1 MPQADV
7 IVRGMSQAAHASSGE
22 TPASEEIRAFLQ
34 RRVASFALL
43 LTGVFSVFLVWRV
56 LVTVLDSATRAPSSA
71 YLVPQAGSVAVFLA
85 MWLLLRGPPR
95 SMRFIQAVELGG
107 LTVGCALA
115 LVMGLFIPYLARP
128 DFTLA
133 FAFTMILVTRS
144 IYVPSRART
153 TLVLGG
159 LIGVALLVA
168 SYAIHLRGHDPAI
181 YSELSPPVLRDP
193 AHDIAQRATLVIG
206 LWWCAAVA
214 LAAAS
219 SKVIYGLRE
228 QVRDARRLGQYT
240 LLEKVGQGGMGEVY
254 RASHAMLR
262 RPTAVK
268 LLPPDKLGEESI
280 ARFEREVQL
289 TARLTH
295 PNTVRI
301 FDYGRT
307 PDRVFYYAMEFLDG
321 ASLAEVIAAS
331 DPMPAARVIHVLEQC
346 AGALAEAH
354 GVGLIHRD
362 VKPANIL
369 LCEQG
374 GVPDVAK
381 VVDFGL
387 VKELGAAAAAAG
399 DGGGAATLQ
408 AITRDDTVA
417 GTPHYMAPETITGV
431 PVDARA
437 DIYALGAVG
446 YFLLTGQDVFTGRTV
461 LEICSHHLQTAP
473 EPPSRRLGRAVP
485 GDLEALIL
493 RCLEKDPDARPSSAR
508 ALREALRACGDAG
521 GWSEDRAR
529 SWWAEHGAAV
539 RGGRP
544 RTRDDGAHRVGT
556 ASTMAVDLAAQRRSS
571 S

>member
-43 LTGVFSVFLVWRV
+43 LTAVFSVFFTWRV
-56 LVTVLDSATRAPSSA
+56 LVTVFDGATRAPSST
-71 YLVPQAGSVAVFLA
+71 YLLPQGGSVAVFLA
-85 MWLLLRGPPR
+85 MWLLLRGRPR
-95 SMRFIQAVELGG
+95 SMRVIQAAELGG

-115 LVMGLFIPYLARP
+115 LVMGLFIPYIGRP

-133 FAFTMILVTRS
+133 FAFTLILVTRA
-144 IYVPSRART
+144 IYVPSRAST

-159 LIGVALLVA
+159 LIGVALLLA
-168 SYAIHLRGHDPAI
+168 SYTIHVRGHDPSI
-181 YSELSPPVLRDP
+181 YTDTAPSVMRDSPHDTALRS
-193 AHDIAQRATLVIG
+193 TLVIA

-214 LAAAS
+214 LAAAA

-268 LLPPDKLGEESI
+268 LLPPDKIGEESI

-321 ASLAEVIAAS
+321 ASLAEVVAAAG
-331 DPMPAARVIHVLEQC
+331 PMPAARVIHVLEQC

-369 LCEQG
+369 LCDQG

-387 VKELGAAAAAAG
+387 VKDLGGAATG
-399 DGGGAATLQ
+399 EGEAATLQ

-446 YFLLTGQDVFTGRTV
+446 YFLLTGGDVFTGRTV
-461 LEICSHHLQTAP
+461 LEICSHHLQTPP
-473 EPPSRRLGRAVP
+473 EPPSLRLGRPVP
-485 GDLEALIL
+485 ADLEALIL
-493 RCLEKDPDARPSSAR
+493 RCLEKDPAARPASAR
-508 ALREALRACGDAG
+508 ALRDALHACADAG
-521 GWSEDRAR
+521 GWSEDEARA
-529 SWWAEHGAAV
+529 WWAEHGAAV

-544 RTRDDGAHRVGT
+544 RERERATDRVGT
-556 ASTMAVDLAAQRRSS
+556 ASTMAVDLGAQRRSS
-571 S
+571 L